1 MKILALESSTSVGGA
16 ALWAEGQVVGEEL
29 SATQRA
35 HSEVLNVFVEKLL
48 RDNSLTLS
56 QIDGFAVGQGPGSFT
71 GIRVASN
78 AGRTFAYL
86 QNKPLITIDSLT
98 LLAEQVR
105 GKTRPVFA
113 MINAY
118 KNMVYFAHYDV
129 RGFEPILV
137 EGPIALPLGE
147 LGAKITRDVTVVG
160 DGWTLL
166 PGWLSPEKMALL
178 HREDGVPDEPR
189 PSTLARVAARHFAQ
203 GRTLDWK
210 SFSPLYLRASEA
222 EENQRGRVFK
232 S

>member
-16 ALWAEGQVVGEEL
+16 ALWAEGRVVGEEL
-29 SATQRA
+29 SAAQRS

-48 RDNSLTLS
+48 RDNGLSLS
-56 QIDGFAVGQGPGSFT
+56 QIDAFAVGQGPGSFT

-78 AGRTFAYL
+78 VGRAFAYL
-86 QNKPLITIDSLT
+86 RNKPLITLDSLT

-105 GKTRPVFA
+105 GKARPVLA

-118 KNMVYFAHYDV
+118 KNMVYFARYDV

-137 EGPIALPLGE
+137 EGPTALPLAE
-147 LGAKITRDVTVVG
+147 LAAKITEDATVVG

-166 PGWLSPEKMALL
+166 PGWLGPEKLALL

-189 PSTLARVAARHFAQ
+189 PATLARVAARRLAE

>member
-1 MKILALESSTSVGGA
+1 MKILALESSTSVGGV

-29 SATQRA
+29 SPTQRQ
-35 HSEVLNVFVEKLL
+35 HSEVLNVFVENLL
-48 RDNSLTLS
+48 KKNSLTLS
-56 QIDGFAVGQGPGSFT
+56 QIDAFAVGQGPGSFT

-86 QNKPLITIDSLT
+86 QNKPLVTVDTLT
-98 LLAEQVR
+98 LLAEQTR
-105 GKTRPVFA
+105 GKTRPVLA

-118 KNMVYFAHYDV
+118 KNMVYFARYDV

-137 EGPIALPLGE
+137 EGPIALPLAD
-147 LGAKITRDVTVVG
+147 LGAKITEEVTVVG

-166 PGWLSPEKMALL
+166 PGWLGPEKLALL
-178 HREDGVPDEPR
+178 HREDGVPDDPR
-189 PSTLARVAARHFAQ
+189 PATLARVAARRLAE